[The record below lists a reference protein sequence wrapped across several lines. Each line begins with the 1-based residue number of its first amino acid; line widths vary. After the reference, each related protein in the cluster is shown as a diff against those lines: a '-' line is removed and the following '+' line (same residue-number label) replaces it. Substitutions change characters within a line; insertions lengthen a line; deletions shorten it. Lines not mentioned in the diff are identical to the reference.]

1 MTTGSPEPIFIY
13 FSINLKVKLKT
24 MWAITGSLEPHVS
37 SLNLTSLSL
46 LHIAIHLTWPDF
58 IRKWCARCIF
68 YFHWKYFFR
77 FQQKIWVKLTISLNL
92 LCIRVALKFP
102 LPLLPYNRNHI
113 YRSLLLCFHSDIIL
127 MSKEIFMYDQY
138 YFTSLL
144 RCEV

>member
-1 MTTGSPEPIFIY
+1 MWNLIWNVYFCLSMTYVVTTGMWV
-13 FSINLKVKLKT
+13 FS
-24 MWAITGSLEPHVS
+24 GYS
-37 SLNLTSLSL
+37 
-46 LHIAIHLTWPDF
+46 F

-113 YRSLLLCFHSDIIL
+113 YRSLLIRHMAILFRSLFIDLSDKFSSIHYNTLINFTIINSHSRPII
-127 MSKEIFMYDQY
+127 QY
-138 YFTSLL
+138 TKMLKI
-144 RCEV
+144 